1 MPNSCFGCCS
11 LRHGVSCIYIFN
23 IFFITFVIMSDFL
36 HRLSNYHLLY
46 FEHTSFENTT
56 LQTLNPN
63 LYPDEDTL
71 LHFNSTANDF
81 YQPKKITPILSEI
94 FMDYIFIVKLGW
106 NVMEFYLNISLKEST
121 YSVSPEKI
129 YAWLVIY
136 YFNLAS
142 GIICQ
147 IFINS
152 QLNDYGDNLGFFVGF
167 VEIAFLVVEIYFVQ
181 LYYKQ
186 QKLTAVNDFFQLKW
200 KYLPKSKKP
209 SDQNKSAIIIISDN
223 SLEQTQDQSDYIP
236 IFVKELRHANS

>member
-121 YSVSPEKI
+121 YS
-129 YAWLVIY
+129 
-136 YFNLAS
+136 
-142 GIICQ
+142 
-147 IFINS
+147 
-152 QLNDYGDNLGFFVGF
+152 GF